1 VKSINNKIKILNV
14 EDLKF
19 RCNAGQM
26 IEQDVYP
33 DIWEDQRSFEYLQEY
48 FVKLQS
54 FYQHASWANEAIVI
68 TIL

>member
-1 VKSINNKIKILNV
+1 
-14 EDLKF
+14 
-19 RCNAGQM
+19 M